1 MADMLR
7 LSEYCSCK
15 LEIERSRFLAEG
27 FPVSNAGEVRDIL
40 KEQKAKYKDATH
52 VVHAFSIG
60 KNAEVL
66 GSSDDGEPAG
76 TAGAPSLKVLQGMH
90 VTNMLVTV
98 TRWFGGILLGTG
110 GLVKAYSNST
120 KQLLEI
126 AHLEKIIEKCALQFS
141 VSYSEYNTLKTAL
154 AEFSP
159 EVLQINFGTLVSIE
173 CAIPQKNFAAVS
185 TFLQNLTN
193 GRVVLQSQKLTTE
206 L

>member
-1 MADMLR
+1 M
-7 LSEYCSCK
+7 
-15 LEIERSRFLAEG
+15 
-27 FPVSNAGEVRDIL
+27 
-40 KEQKAKYKDATH
+40 
-52 VVHAFSIG
+52 
-60 KNAEVL
+60 
-66 GSSDDGEPAG
+66 
-76 TAGAPSLKVLQGMH
+76 
-90 VTNMLVTV
+90 
-98 TRWFGGILLGTG
+98 GTG

-159 EVLQINFGTLVSIE
+159 EALQINFGTLVSIE